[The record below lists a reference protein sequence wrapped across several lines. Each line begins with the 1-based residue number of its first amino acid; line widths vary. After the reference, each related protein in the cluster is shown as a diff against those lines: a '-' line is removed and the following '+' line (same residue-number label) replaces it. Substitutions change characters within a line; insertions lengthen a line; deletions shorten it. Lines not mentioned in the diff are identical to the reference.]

1 MFPKADTF
9 VLSGIRAQKQ
19 GMLMSIEVNI
29 MTNEKLRNK
38 AKTSSSERVSSY
50 PALKR
55 ALDIFFS
62 YILLCAAYLP
72 MLFIAVAIK
81 LTSPGKVIFKQ
92 IRVGKDGRNFVCY
105 KFRTMREDAPK
116 NMPTSQFCD
125 AERYITPVGRFLR
138 RTSLDELP
146 QLFNVICGDMSLV
159 GPRPLIPEESD
170 IHQKRNEL
178 GVYSLRPGITGLAQ
192 THGRDMISDDEKLTY
207 DSEYTKNLC
216 LWQDVKIL
224 SCTFI
229 KVFAAEGIK
238 DAAKQRSEHP

>member
-1 MFPKADTF
+1 
-9 VLSGIRAQKQ
+9 
-19 GMLMSIEVNI
+19 
-29 MTNEKLRNK
+29 MTSQRSRIKD
-38 AKTSSSERVSSY
+38 KTSSSERASSY

-55 ALDIFFS
+55 ALDIFLS

-72 MLFIAVAIK
+72 MLFIAIAVK
-81 LTSPGKVIFKQ
+81 LSSPGKVIFKQ
-92 IRVGKDGRNFVCY
+92 TRVGKDGKKFVCY

-159 GPRPLIPEESD
+159 GPRPLIPEEGEV
-170 IHQKRNEL
+170 HQKRTEL
-178 GVYSLRPGITGLAQ
+178 GVYSIRPGITGLAQ
-192 THGRDMISDDEKLTY
+192 TRGRDMISDDEKLIY
-207 DSEYTKNLC
+207 DAEYTENLS

-224 SCTFI
+224 LCTFI
-229 KVFAAEGIK
+229 KVFSAEGIK
-238 DAAKQRSEHP
+238 DAAKQRSQHP